1 MAVPF
6 SLPGRRTSHQSLR
19 CIRSI
24 RGAAISTLCG
34 GCPSPCNE
42 SENDVMSESL
52 PPVINQP
59 SPASA
64 QTIPG
69 QIPAVQTLGL
79 TRTYGTMMA
88 LNALDLTVQQG
99 DLFGFIGSNGAGK
112 TTTLRILATFL
123 APTAG
128 QALVLGHDVG
138 RDADA
143 VRHVIGYMPDFFGVY
158 KDMEVTEYL
167 DFFGACYKIPTAQR
181 EKTVNDVL
189 ELVGLSE
196 KKGAL
201 IGALSRG
208 MQQRLGLA
216 RVLIHDPQLLL
227 LDEPA
232 SGLDPRAR
240 IEMMAILQEL
250 QRLGKTI
257 IISSHILSELQT
269 LCNRV
274 AIIEKGKLIYSGPV
288 QGVRD
293 QMAQGRVV
301 WVRVSSDQPHAIQL
315 LKTRPEVSEVS
326 TVDGEIKITLSNHD
340 IDHSIIADVLVR
352 GGARLIELRED
363 EIGLEEV
370 FMRVTRG
377 ETQ

>member
-1 MAVPF
+1 MV
-6 SLPGRRTSHQSLR
+6 
-19 CIRSI
+19 
-24 RGAAISTLCG
+24 
-34 GCPSPCNE
+34 
-42 SENDVMSESL
+42 
-52 PPVINQP
+52 
-59 SPASA
+59 
-64 QTIPG
+64 
-69 QIPAVQTLGL
+69 
-79 TRTYGTMMA
+79 
-88 LNALDLTVQQG
+88 ALDSLTLTVNRG

-123 APTAG
+123 APSGGKAE
-128 QALVLGHDVG
+128 VLGHDVVH
-138 RDADA
+138 DADR
-143 VRHVIGYMPDFFGVY
+143 VRHIIGYMPDFFGVY

-167 DFFGACYKIPTAQR
+167 DFFGACYKIPAVQR

-189 ELVGLSE
+189 ELVGLTE

-250 QRLGKTI
+250 QRMGKTI

-293 QMAQGRVV
+293 QMSAGQVY
-301 WVRVSSDQPHAIQL
+301 WIKVSTDTEQAMEL
-315 LKTRPEVSEVS
+315 LKTRPEVADISR
-326 TVDGEIKITLSNHD
+326 VDGQMKVTLTNHD
-340 IDHSIIADVLVR
+340 TDPSFLAETLVR
-352 GGARLIELRED
+352 GGAKLTGLWED
-363 EIGLEEV
+363 ELGLEEV

>member
-1 MAVPF
+1 MN
-6 SLPGRRTSHQSLR
+6 
-19 CIRSI
+19 
-24 RGAAISTLCG
+24 AA
-34 GCPSPCNE
+34 
-42 SENDVMSESL
+42 
-52 PPVINQP
+52 PPV
-59 SPASA
+59 
-64 QTIPG
+64 
-69 QIPAVQTLGL
+69 PAVQTTGL
-79 TRTYGTMMA
+79 TRTYGTMTA
-88 LNALDLTVQQG
+88 LNALDLTVQRG

-123 APTAG
+123 APSGGRAE
-128 QALVLGHDVG
+128 VLGHDVV

-167 DFFGACYKIPTAQR
+167 DFFGACYKIPSAQC

-189 ELVGLSE
+189 ELVGLTE
-196 KKGAL
+196 KRGAI

-274 AIIEKGKLIYSGPV
+274 AIIEKGRLIYSGPV

-293 QMAQGRVV
+293 QMSQGRVV
-301 WVRVSSDQPHAIQL
+301 WVRVSSDQNQALEL
-315 LKTRPEVSEVS
+315 LKTRSEISEVTS
-326 TVDGEIKITLSNHD
+326 VDGEIKITLANHD
-340 IDHSIIADVLVR
+340 IDHSIVADVLVR
-352 GGARLIELRED
+352 GGAKLIELRED

>member
-1 MAVPF
+1 MA
-6 SLPGRRTSHQSLR
+6 
-19 CIRSI
+19 
-24 RGAAISTLCG
+24 
-34 GCPSPCNE
+34 
-42 SENDVMSESL
+42 
-52 PPVINQP
+52 
-59 SPASA
+59 
-64 QTIPG
+64 
-69 QIPAVQTLGL
+69 
-79 TRTYGTMMA
+79 A
-88 LNALDLTVQQG
+88 LSGLDLTVNRG

-123 APTAG
+123 APSAG
-128 QALVLGHDVG
+128 SAIVLGHDVV

-189 ELVGLSE
+189 ELVGLTE
-196 KKGAL
+196 KKGSL

-293 QMAQGRVV
+293 QMSQGRVL
-301 WVRVSSDQPHAIQL
+301 WVRVSSDQTQAMDM
-315 LKTRPEVSEVS
+315 LKARPEIAEISA
-326 TVDGEIKITLSNHD
+326 VDGEIKITLASHD

>member
-1 MAVPF
+1 
-6 SLPGRRTSHQSLR
+6 
-19 CIRSI
+19 
-24 RGAAISTLCG
+24 
-34 GCPSPCNE
+34 
-42 SENDVMSESL
+42 MSETPL
-52 PPVINQP
+52 PPV
-59 SPASA
+59 A
-64 QTIPG
+64 
-69 QIPAVQTLGL
+69 AVQTQGL
-79 TRTYGTMMA
+79 ARMYGA
-88 LNALDLTVQQG
+88 LAALQGLALTVNKG

-123 APTAG
+123 PPSSG
-128 QALVLGHDVG
+128 RALIFGKDVVSE
-138 RDADA
+138 ANA
-143 VRHVIGYMPDFFGVY
+143 VRHIIGYMPDFFGVY
-158 KDMEVTEYL
+158 KDMEATEYL
-167 DFFGACYKIPTAQR
+167 DFFAACYKIPAQKR
-181 EKTVNDVL
+181 DQTVNDVL

-250 QRLGKTI
+250 QRMGKTI
-257 IISSHILSELQT
+257 IISSHILSELQS

-274 AIIEKGKLIYSGPV
+274 AIIEKGRLIYSGPV
-288 QGVRD
+288 QGLRD
-293 QMAQGRVV
+293 QSAQGRVL
-301 WVRVSSDQPHAIQL
+301 WVRVTSDPQQAIEL
-315 LKTRPEVSEVS
+315 LKAQTEVSDAS
-326 TVDGEIKITLSNHD
+326 MVDGEIKVSLVTHESDPAIV
-340 IDHSIIADVLVR
+340 ADVLVR
-352 GGARLIELRED
+352 GGARLVELRED

-370 FMRVTRG
+370 FMHVTRG

>member
-1 MAVPF
+1 MTTVP
-6 SLPGRRTSHQSLR
+6 
-19 CIRSI
+19 
-24 RGAAISTLCG
+24 
-34 GCPSPCNE
+34 
-42 SENDVMSESL
+42 
-52 PPVINQP
+52 PPLSNGV
-59 SPASA
+59 
-64 QTIPG
+64 
-69 QIPAVQTLGL
+69 PAVQTFAL
-79 TRTYGTMMA
+79 TRLYGSMIA
-88 LNALDLTVQQG
+88 LNALNLTVNRG

-123 APTAG
+123 APSAGTAR
-128 QALVLGHDVG
+128 VLGHDVV
-138 RDADA
+138 READA

-250 QRLGKTI
+250 QKMGKTI

-274 AIIEKGKLIYSGPV
+274 AIIEKGRLIYSGPV

-293 QMAQGRVV
+293 QMTQGHVL
-301 WVRVSSDQPHAIQL
+301 WVRVTSDQAQAVEL
-315 LKTRPEVSEVS
+315 LKTRAEITEVT
-326 TVDGEIKITLSNHD
+326 TVDGEIKITLAND
-340 IDHSIIADVLVR
+340 AVDHSIV
-352 GGARLIELRED
+352 
-363 EIGLEEV
+363 
-370 FMRVTRG
+370 
-377 ETQ
+377 

>member
-1 MAVPF
+1 MA
-6 SLPGRRTSHQSLR
+6 
-19 CIRSI
+19 
-24 RGAAISTLCG
+24 
-34 GCPSPCNE
+34 
-42 SENDVMSESL
+42 NDSA
-52 PPVINQP
+52 PPV
-59 SPASA
+59 
-64 QTIPG
+64 
-69 QIPAVQTLGL
+69 PAVQTFGL
-79 TRTYGTMMA
+79 TRSYGALTA
-88 LNALDLTVQQG
+88 LNALDLTVNRG

-123 APTAG
+123 APSAG
-128 QALVLGHDVG
+128 RASVLGHDVVA
-138 RDADA
+138 DADA

-167 DFFGACYKIPTAQR
+167 DFFGACYKIPTSQR
-181 EKTVNDVL
+181 GKTVGDVL

-196 KKGAL
+196 KKGVL

-293 QMAQGRVV
+293 QLTTGLVV
-301 WVRVSSDQPHAIQL
+301 WVKVTGDESRAIEL
-315 LKTRPEVSEVS
+315 LKARPEISAVEATAGRLKV
-326 TVDGEIKITLSNHD
+326 TMT
-340 IDHSIIADVLVR
+340 DHQADASCVAQALVN
-352 GGARLIELRED
+352 GGVKLVGLRE
-363 EIGLEEV
+363 EELGLEEV
-370 FMRVTRG
+370 FLRVTRG

>member
-1 MAVPF
+1 MF
-6 SLPGRRTSHQSLR
+6 GN
-19 CIRSI
+19 I
-24 RGAAISTLCG
+24 AAL
-34 GCPSPCNE
+34 
-42 SENDVMSESL
+42 
-52 PPVINQP
+52 
-59 SPASA
+59 
-64 QTIPG
+64 
-69 QIPAVQTLGL
+69 
-79 TRTYGTMMA
+79 YG
-88 LNALDLTVQQG
+88 LDLVVNKG

-123 APTAG
+123 APSAGTA
-128 QALVLGHDVG
+128 QILGRDVV

-189 ELVGLSE
+189 ELVGLTE

-240 IEMMAILQEL
+240 IEMMAVLQEL

-274 AIIEKGKLIYSGPV
+274 AIIEKGRLIYSGPV

-293 QMAQGRVV
+293 QMSQGRVI
-301 WVRVSSDQPHAIQL
+301 WVRVSSDATAAMDL
-315 LKTRPEVSEVS
+315 LKTRPEVAEVTS
-326 TVDGEIKITLSNHD
+326 IDGEIKVTLAGHEV
-340 IDHSIIADVLVR
+340 DHSIVAEILVR

>member
-1 MAVPF
+1 
-6 SLPGRRTSHQSLR
+6 
-19 CIRSI
+19 
-24 RGAAISTLCG
+24 
-34 GCPSPCNE
+34 
-42 SENDVMSESL
+42 MSDIA
-52 PPVINQP
+52 PP
-59 SPASA
+59 
-64 QTIPG
+64 
-69 QIPAVQTLGL
+69 IPAVHTTNL
-79 TRTYGTMMA
+79 TRVYGSMVA
-88 LNALDLTVQQG
+88 LNNLSLTVNRG

-123 APTAG
+123 TPSSGKAE
-128 QALVLGHDVG
+128 VLGHDVVKN
-138 RDADA
+138 ADA
-143 VRHVIGYMPDFFGVY
+143 VRHIIGYMPDFFGVY

-167 DFFGACYKIPTAQR
+167 DFFGACYKIPSGKR
-181 EKTVNDVL
+181 EKTVADVL

-250 QRLGKTI
+250 QRMGKTI

-288 QGVRD
+288 QGVRT
-293 QMAQGRVV
+293 QVGAGHIY
-301 WVRVSSDQPHAIQL
+301 WVRVQSGQERAIEL
-315 LKTRPEVSEVS
+315 LKSRAEVSEAEQ
-326 TVDGEIKITLSNHD
+326 VDGQVKITLASQD
-340 IDHSIIADVLVR
+340 TDPSFVAETLVTNGIR
-352 GGARLIELRED
+352 ITGLWED
-363 EIGLEEV
+363 ELGLEEV
-370 FMRVTRG
+370 FMHVTKG

>member
-1 MAVPF
+1 MNA
-6 SLPGRRTSHQSLR
+6 
-19 CIRSI
+19 
-24 RGAAISTLCG
+24 
-34 GCPSPCNE
+34 
-42 SENDVMSESL
+42 
-52 PPVINQP
+52 PP
-59 SPASA
+59 
-64 QTIPG
+64 
-69 QIPAVQTLGL
+69 IPAVQTFGL
-79 TRTYGTMMA
+79 TRMYGNIAA
-88 LNALDLTVQQG
+88 LSGLDLIVNKG

-123 APTAG
+123 APSAGTA
-128 QALVLGHDVG
+128 QILGHDVV

-167 DFFGACYKIPTAQR
+167 DFFGACYKIPTVQR

-293 QMAQGRVV
+293 QMAAGRVI
-301 WVRVSSDQPHAIQL
+301 WVKVSSDPGQALEL
-315 LKTRPEVSEVS
+315 LKARPEVSNAEMLDGQIKVTLVS
-326 TVDGEIKITLSNHD
+326 HES
-340 IDHSIIADVLVR
+340 DHSIVAEALVL
-352 GGARLIELRED
+352 GGARL
-363 EIGLEEV
+363 V
-370 FMRVTRG
+370 
-377 ETQ
+377 

>member
-1 MAVPF
+1 M
-6 SLPGRRTSHQSLR
+6 
-19 CIRSI
+19 
-24 RGAAISTLCG
+24 
-34 GCPSPCNE
+34 
-42 SENDVMSESL
+42 NDV
-52 PPVINQP
+52 PPL
-59 SPASA
+59 
-64 QTIPG
+64 
-69 QIPAVQTLGL
+69 PAVQTFGL
-79 TRTYGTMMA
+79 TRTYGTLQA
-88 LNALDLTVQQG
+88 LDHLDLTVQKG

-123 APTAG
+123 APSAGTARI
-128 QALVLGHDVG
+128 LGHDVI
-138 RDADA
+138 RNADE

-196 KKGAL
+196 KKGGL

-216 RVLIHDPQLLL
+216 RVLIHDPAVLL

-250 QRLGKTI
+250 QRMGKTI
-257 IISSHILSELQT
+257 IISSHILRELET

-274 AIIEKGKLIYSGPV
+274 AIIEKGRLIYSGPV

-293 QMAQGRVV
+293 QMQSGRVM
-301 WVRVSSDQPHAIQL
+301 WVKVSSDPAEALAL
-315 LKTRPEVSEVS
+315 LQARPELAKVEP
-326 TVDGEIKITLSNHD
+326 VDGRIKVTLTSLD
-340 IDHSIIADVLVR
+340 ADHSIIAQTLIN
-352 GGARLIELRED
+352 GGAKLIGLQED
-363 EIGLEEV
+363 ELGLEEV
-370 FMRVTRG
+370 FLRVTRG

>member
-1 MAVPF
+1 M
-6 SLPGRRTSHQSLR
+6 TW
-19 CIRSI
+19 C
-24 RGAAISTLCG
+24 T
-34 GCPSPCNE
+34 
-42 SENDVMSESL
+42 
-52 PPVINQP
+52 
-59 SPASA
+59 
-64 QTIPG
+64 
-69 QIPAVQTLGL
+69 
-79 TRTYGTMMA
+79 
-88 LNALDLTVQQG
+88 
-99 DLFGFIGSNGAGK
+99 
-112 TTTLRILATFL
+112 
-123 APTAG
+123 
-128 QALVLGHDVG
+128 
-138 RDADA
+138 DADA

-167 DFFGACYKIPTAQR
+167 DFFGACYKIPAAQR

-216 RVLIHDPQLLL
+216 RVLIHDPAVLL

-274 AIIEKGKLIYSGPV
+274 AIIEKGRLIYSGPV
-288 QGVRD
+288 QGVRNEL
-293 QMAQGRVV
+293 AAGRVV
-301 WVRVSSDQPHAIQL
+301 WVRVTTDADQAIGL
-315 LKTRPEVSEVS
+315 LKARSEV
-326 TVDGEIKITLSNHD
+326 TEAEAMDGQIKVTLASHET
-340 IDHSIIADVLVR
+340 DHSVVAEALVL
-352 GGARLIELRED
+352 GGAKLVELRED
-363 EIGLEEV
+363 ELGLEEV
-370 FMRVTRG
+370 FLQVTRG

>member
-1 MAVPF
+1 MEPK
-6 SLPGRRTSHQSLR
+6 
-19 CIRSI
+19 
-24 RGAAISTLCG
+24 
-34 GCPSPCNE
+34 
-42 SENDVMSESL
+42 
-52 PPVINQP
+52 
-59 SPASA
+59 
-64 QTIPG
+64 
-69 QIPAVQTLGL
+69 PAVQTQNL
-79 TRTYGTMMA
+79 TRLYGDMVA
-88 LNALDLTVQQG
+88 LNNLTLTVNQA

-123 APTAG
+123 LPSAGTAE
-128 QALVLGHDVG
+128 VLGHDVVK
-138 RDADA
+138 DADA
-143 VRHVIGYMPDFFGVY
+143 VRHIIGYMPDFFGVY

-167 DFFGACYKIPTAQR
+167 DFFGACYKIPAAQR
-181 EKTVNDVL
+181 EKTVSDVL

-196 KKGAL
+196 KKGSI

-216 RVLIHDPQLLL
+216 RVLIHDPRVLL

-257 IISSHILSELQT
+257 IISSHILSELET

-274 AIIEKGKLIYSGPV
+274 AIIEKGRLIYTGPV

-293 QMAQGRVV
+293 QMSSGRVV
-301 WVRVSSDQPHAIQL
+301 WVRVASDAHQAMEL
-315 LKTRPEVSEVS
+315 LKARPEVADVELSDGRLKV
-326 TVDGEIKITLSNHD
+326 TLVDHD
-340 IDHSIIADVLVR
+340 TDHSSVASALVH
-352 GGARLIELRED
+352 GGAKLIELRED

-370 FMRVTRG
+370 FLRVTKG

>member
-1 MAVPF
+1 MPND
-6 SLPGRRTSHQSLR
+6 
-19 CIRSI
+19 
-24 RGAAISTLCG
+24 AA
-34 GCPSPCNE
+34 
-42 SENDVMSESL
+42 
-52 PPVINQP
+52 PP
-59 SPASA
+59 
-64 QTIPG
+64 
-69 QIPAVQTLGL
+69 IPAIQILGL
-79 TRTYGTMMA
+79 TRYYGAMA
-88 LNALDLTVQQG
+88 ALTSLDLIVNRG

-123 APTAG
+123 APSAGTAKI
-128 QALVLGHDVG
+128 LGHDVVTE
-138 RDADA
+138 ADA
-143 VRHVIGYMPDFFGVY
+143 VRHIIGYMP
-158 KDMEVTEYL
+158 

-181 EKTVNDVL
+181 ERTVNDVL
-189 ELVGLSE
+189 ELVGLTE
-196 KKGAL
+196 KKGSI

-216 RVLIHDPQLLL
+216 RVLIHDPQVLL

-293 QMAQGRVV
+293 QMSSGRVL
-301 WVRVSSDQPHAIQL
+301 WVRVTSDPNQAVQL
-315 LKTRPEVSEVS
+315 LKGRPEISEALIN
-326 TVDGEIKITLSNHD
+326 DGQIKITMNNHD
-340 IDHSIIADVLVR
+340 TDQSIVAETLVR
-352 GGARLIELRED
+352 GGAKLVELRED

>member
-1 MAVPF
+1 MYGSIAAV
-6 SLPGRRTSHQSLR
+6 
-19 CIRSI
+19 
-24 RGAAISTLCG
+24 
-34 GCPSPCNE
+34 
-42 SENDVMSESL
+42 
-52 PPVINQP
+52 
-59 SPASA
+59 
-64 QTIPG
+64 
-69 QIPAVQTLGL
+69 
-79 TRTYGTMMA
+79 YK
-88 LNALDLTVQQG
+88 LDLTVNRG

-123 APTAG
+123 APSAGTAKI
-128 QALVLGHDVG
+128 LG
-138 RDADA
+138 RDVVLEADA

-189 ELVGLSE
+189 ELVGLTE
-196 KKGAL
+196 KKGSL

-274 AIIEKGKLIYSGPV
+274 AIIEKGRLIYSGAV

-293 QMAQGRVV
+293 QVSQGRVV
-301 WVRVSSDQPHAIQL
+301 WVRVSSNQPQAIDL
-315 LKTRPEVSEVS
+315 LKARKEIAEVAAADSEIKVTLAGPEVEHSV
-326 TVDGEIKITLSNHD
+326 VAD
-340 IDHSIIADVLVR
+340 ILVR
-352 GGARLIELRED
+352 GGAKLIELRED
-363 EIGLEEV
+363 EVGLEEV

>member
-1 MAVPF
+1 MTTVP
-6 SLPGRRTSHQSLR
+6 
-19 CIRSI
+19 
-24 RGAAISTLCG
+24 
-34 GCPSPCNE
+34 
-42 SENDVMSESL
+42 
-52 PPVINQP
+52 PPLSNGV
-59 SPASA
+59 
-64 QTIPG
+64 
-69 QIPAVQTLGL
+69 PAVQTFAL
-79 TRTYGTMMA
+79 TRLYGSMIA
-88 LNALDLTVQQG
+88 LNALNLTVNRG

-123 APTAG
+123 APSSGRAEIF
-128 QALVLGHDVG
+128 GHDVG
-138 RDADA
+138 SDADA

-167 DFFGACYKIPTAQR
+167 DFFGACYKIPTSQR

-216 RVLIHDPQLLL
+216 RVLIHDPQVLL

-274 AIIEKGKLIYSGPV
+274 AIIEKGRLIYSGPV

-293 QMAQGRVV
+293 QMSQGRVV
-301 WVRVSSDQPHAIQL
+301 WVRVSSDQARALEI
-315 LKTRPEVSEVS
+315 LKARPEITEAVA
-326 TVDGEIKITLSNHD
+326 VDGQLKVTL
-340 IDHSIIADVLVR
+340 A
-352 GGARLIELRED
+352 
-363 EIGLEEV
+363 
-370 FMRVTRG
+370 
-377 ETQ
+377 

>member
-1 MAVPF
+1 MDA
-6 SLPGRRTSHQSLR
+6 
-19 CIRSI
+19 
-24 RGAAISTLCG
+24 
-34 GCPSPCNE
+34 
-42 SENDVMSESL
+42 
-52 PPVINQP
+52 PPV
-59 SPASA
+59 
-64 QTIPG
+64 
-69 QIPAVQTLGL
+69 PAVETIHL
-79 TRTYGTMMA
+79 TRVYGAIT
-88 LNALDLTVQQG
+88 ALDDLNLVINRG

-123 APTAG
+123 APSAGTARI
-128 QALVLGHDVG
+128 LGHDVI
-138 RDADA
+138 READA

-189 ELVGLSE
+189 ELVGLAE
-196 KKGAL
+196 KRGAI

-216 RVLIHDPQLLL
+216 RVLIHDPRVLL

-293 QMAQGRVV
+293 QMSAGLIY
-301 WVRVSSDQPHAIQL
+301 WVIVPGEPDKAVAL
-315 LKTRPEVSEVS
+315 LKARPEVADAA
-326 TVDGEIKITLSNHD
+326 TVDGQIKVTFVNHEVD
-340 IDHSIIADVLVR
+340 PSFLPEALVR
-352 GGARLIELRED
+352 GGVKFTGFWED
-363 EIGLEEV
+363 ELGLEEV
-370 FMRVTRG
+370 FLRVTRG

>member
-1 MAVPF
+1 MNA
-6 SLPGRRTSHQSLR
+6 
-19 CIRSI
+19 
-24 RGAAISTLCG
+24 
-34 GCPSPCNE
+34 
-42 SENDVMSESL
+42 
-52 PPVINQP
+52 PP
-59 SPASA
+59 
-64 QTIPG
+64 
-69 QIPAVQTLGL
+69 IPAVQTFGL
-79 TRTYGTMMA
+79 TRLYGNITA
-88 LNALDLTVQQG
+88 LDRLDLTVNQG

-123 APTAG
+123 APSAGTA
-128 QALVLGHDVG
+128 QILG
-138 RDADA
+138 RDLLREADA

-189 ELVGLSE
+189 ELVGLTE
-196 KKGAL
+196 KKGSL

-240 IEMMAILQEL
+240 IEMMAVLQEL
-250 QRLGKTI
+250 QRLSKTI

-301 WVRVSSDQPHAIQL
+301 WVRVSSDPAKAIAL
-315 LKTRPEVSEVS
+315 LKARPEIAEVMAN
-326 TVDGEIKITLSNHD
+326 DGELKVTLANHD
-340 IDHSIIADVLVR
+340 TDHSIVAEVLVQ
-352 GGARLIELRED
+352 GGAKLVELRED

>member
-1 MAVPF
+1 M
-6 SLPGRRTSHQSLR
+6 T
-19 CIRSI
+19 
-24 RGAAISTLCG
+24 RGTASSEDQVAI
-34 GCPSPCNE
+34 
-42 SENDVMSESL
+42 
-52 PPVINQP
+52 
-59 SPASA
+59 
-64 QTIPG
+64 QT
-69 QIPAVQTLGL
+69 VGL
-79 TRTYGTMMA
+79 SRAFGTIYA
-88 LNALDLTVQQG
+88 LKRLNLTVERG

-123 APTAG
+123 APSGGSARI
-128 QALVLGHDVG
+128 LGHDVVT
-138 RDADA
+138 DADA

-167 DFFGACYKIPTAQR
+167 DFFGACYRIPSARR

-189 ELVGLSE
+189 ELVGLYE
-196 KKGAL
+196 KKGTL

-216 RVLIHDPQLLL
+216 RVLIHDPRVLL

-250 QRLGKTI
+250 QRMGKTI
-257 IISSHILSELQT
+257 IISSHILSELET

-274 AIIEKGKLIYSGPV
+274 AIIEKGELIYAGPV

-293 QMAQGRVV
+293 QMASGRVF
-301 WVRVSSDQPHAIQL
+301 WVKVAGDGTRAVEVLNGCREVQTVEEQNGR
-315 LKTRPEVSEVS
+315 LKV
-326 TVDGEIKITLSNHD
+326 TLTDHD
-340 IDHSIIADVLVR
+340 TDPGSVAEALVH
-352 GGARLIELRED
+352 GGVRLVGLEEEEL
-363 EIGLEEV
+363 GLEEV
-370 FMRVTRG
+370 FLRVTRG

>member
-1 MAVPF
+1 MTDSA
-6 SLPGRRTSHQSLR
+6 
-19 CIRSI
+19 
-24 RGAAISTLCG
+24 
-34 GCPSPCNE
+34 
-42 SENDVMSESL
+42 
-52 PPVINQP
+52 PP
-59 SPASA
+59 
-64 QTIPG
+64 
-69 QIPAVQTLGL
+69 IPAVQTFGL
-79 TRTYGTMMA
+79 TRMYGNIAA
-88 LNALDLTVQQG
+88 LQGLDLTVLKG

-123 APTAG
+123 APTSGSA
-128 QALVLGHDVG
+128 QILGRDVVK
-138 RDADA
+138 DADA

-167 DFFGACYKIPTAQR
+167 DFFGACYKIPANQR

-196 KKGAL
+196 KKVAL

-216 RVLIHDPQLLL
+216 RVLIHDPRVLL

-250 QRLGKTI
+250 QRMGKTI

-274 AIIEKGKLIYSGPV
+274 AIIERGKLIYAGPV

-293 QMAQGRVV
+293 QMTTGRIY
-301 WVRVSSDQPHAIQL
+301 WVRVLGDTAQAVAL
-315 LKTRPEVSEVS
+315 LQACPEVSRAEALDGQVKVTLVS
-326 TVDGEIKITLSNHD
+326 HE
-340 IDHSIIADVLVR
+340 IDHSMVATTLVH
-352 GGARLIELRED
+352 GGAKLIELRED
-363 EIGLEEV
+363 ELGLEEV
-370 FMRVTRG
+370 FLRVTRG

>member
-1 MAVPF
+1 MA
-6 SLPGRRTSHQSLR
+6 
-19 CIRSI
+19 IEI
-24 RGAAISTLCG
+24 
-34 GCPSPCNE
+34 
-42 SENDVMSESL
+42 
-52 PPVINQP
+52 PPNV
-59 SPASA
+59 
-64 QTIPG
+64 
-69 QIPAVQTLGL
+69 PAVQTTDL
-79 TRTYGTMMA
+79 TRVYGSMVA
-88 LNALDLTVQQG
+88 LNALNLTVNRG

-123 APTAG
+123 APSSGKAE
-128 QALVLGHDVG
+128 VLGYDVVKQ
-138 RDADA
+138 ADA
-143 VRHVIGYMPDFFGVY
+143 VRHTIGYMPDFFGVY

-167 DFFGACYKIPTAQR
+167 DFFGACYKIPSAQR

-196 KKGAL
+196 KRGAL

-274 AIIEKGKLIYSGPV
+274 AIIEKGKLIYAGPV

-293 QMAQGRVV
+293 QMAQGQIY
-301 WVRVSSDQPHAIQL
+301 WVTVAGDPAPALEI
-315 LKTRPEVSEVS
+315 LKKRSEVSEV
-326 TVDGEIKITLSNHD
+326 VQQDGQLKVTFINHD
-340 IDHSIIADVLVR
+340 TDPGFLAEALVQ
-352 GGARLIELRED
+352 GGVRIKGLWED
-363 EIGLEEV
+363 ELGLEEV
-370 FMRVTRG
+370 FLRVTRG

>member
-1 MAVPF
+1 MDA
-6 SLPGRRTSHQSLR
+6 
-19 CIRSI
+19 
-24 RGAAISTLCG
+24 
-34 GCPSPCNE
+34 
-42 SENDVMSESL
+42 
-52 PPVINQP
+52 PPP
-59 SPASA
+59 
-64 QTIPG
+64 
-69 QIPAVQTLGL
+69 IPAVQTIGL
-79 TRTYGTMMA
+79 TRVYGTMTA
-88 LNALDLTVQQG
+88 LNSLDLTINKG

-123 APTAG
+123 APSAGTAK
-128 QALVLGHDVG
+128 VLGRDVV
-138 RDADA
+138 READA

-196 KKGAL
+196 KRGAI

-216 RVLIHDPQLLL
+216 RVLIHDPQVLL

-240 IEMMAILQEL
+240 IEMMAILEEL

-257 IISSHILSELQT
+257 IISSHILSELQN

-293 QMAQGRVV
+293 QMSTGRIYWVTVV
-301 WVRVSSDQPHAIQL
+301 GDSSRAIEI
-315 LKTRPEVSEVS
+315 LKTRQEVSEVVP
-326 TVDGEIKITLSNHD
+326 VDGQIKVTFTNHD
-340 IDHSIIADVLVR
+340 TDPTFLPETLVQN
-352 GGARLIELRED
+352 GIKFNGLWED
-363 EIGLEEV
+363 ELGLEEV
-370 FMRVTRG
+370 FLRVTRG

>member
-1 MAVPF
+1 M
-6 SLPGRRTSHQSLR
+6 
-19 CIRSI
+19 SI
-24 RGAAISTLCG
+24 APDPNNNA
-34 GCPSPCNE
+34 
-42 SENDVMSESL
+42 
-52 PPVINQP
+52 
-59 SPASA
+59 
-64 QTIPG
+64 
-69 QIPAVQTLGL
+69 PAVQTFAL
-79 TRTYGTMMA
+79 TRVYGPMVA
-88 LNALDLTVQQG
+88 LNALNLTVNRG

-123 APTAG
+123 APSSGTA
-128 QALVLGHDVG
+128 QVLGHDVA

-167 DFFGACYKIPTAQR
+167 DFFGACYKIPSSQR

-216 RVLIHDPQLLL
+216 RVLIHDPQVLF

-257 IISSHILSELQT
+257 IISSHILSELQS

-293 QMAQGRVV
+293 QMGQARVV
-301 WVRVSSDQPHAIQL
+301 WVRVKSDQIQAVEL
-315 LKTRPEVSEVS
+315 LKGRPEIAEV
-326 TVDGEIKITLSNHD
+326 TAVDGELKVTLANLE
-340 IDHSIIADVLVR
+340 IEHSIVPDIL
-352 GGARLIELRED
+352 
-363 EIGLEEV
+363 
-370 FMRVTRG
+370 
-377 ETQ
+377 

>member
-1 MAVPF
+1 MDA
-6 SLPGRRTSHQSLR
+6 
-19 CIRSI
+19 
-24 RGAAISTLCG
+24 
-34 GCPSPCNE
+34 
-42 SENDVMSESL
+42 
-52 PPVINQP
+52 PPV
-59 SPASA
+59 
-64 QTIPG
+64 
-69 QIPAVQTLGL
+69 PAVQTTDL
-79 TRTYGTMMA
+79 TRLYGSMTA
-88 LNALDLTVQQG
+88 LNALTLTVNKG

-123 APTAG
+123 APSGGRAE
-128 QALVLGHDVG
+128 VLGHDVVS
-138 RDADA
+138 DADA
-143 VRHVIGYMPDFFGVY
+143 VRHIIGYMPDFFGVY

-167 DFFGACYKIPTAQR
+167 DFFGACYKIPSAQR

-196 KKGAL
+196 KRGAI

-240 IEMMAILQEL
+240 IEMMAILHEL
-250 QRLGKTI
+250 QNLGKTI

-293 QMAQGRVV
+293 QMSTGPVYWVTVRGDSAQ
-301 WVRVSSDQPHAIQL
+301 ALEL
-315 LKTRPEVSEVS
+315 LKR
-326 TVDGEIKITLSNHD
+326 
-340 IDHSIIADVLVR
+340 R
-352 GGARLIELRED
+352 
-363 EIGLEEV
+363 EEV
-370 FMRVTRG
+370 T
-377 ETQ
+377 EA

>member
-1 MAVPF
+1 M
-6 SLPGRRTSHQSLR
+6 STSTEKGPQ
-19 CIRSI
+19 
-24 RGAAISTLCG
+24 A
-34 GCPSPCNE
+34 PSAP
-42 SENDVMSESL
+42 
-52 PPVINQP
+52 PPVK
-59 SPASA
+59 
-64 QTIPG
+64 
-69 QIPAVQTLGL
+69 PAVQTFGL
-79 TRTYGTMMA
+79 TRLYGAMVA
-88 LNALDLTVQQG
+88 LNALDLTVHRG

-123 APTAG
+123 APSGGRAEI
-128 QALVLGHDVG
+128 LGHDVVA
-138 RDADA
+138 DADA

-167 DFFGACYKIPTAQR
+167 DFFGACYKIPAVKR
-181 EKTVNDVL
+181 EKTVSDVL
-189 ELVGLSE
+189 ELVGLSG

-257 IISSHILSELQT
+257 IISSHILSELET

-274 AIIEKGKLIYSGPV
+274 GIIEKGKLIYSGPV

-293 QMAQGRVV
+293 HMAPGRAF
-301 WVRVSSDQPHAIQL
+301 WVKVLEDGPRAMEL
-315 LKTRPEVSEVS
+315 LRGRPEVAEVEE
-326 TVDGEIKITLSNHD
+326 VEGRIKVSMRDHDTDPSCIAATL
-340 IDHSIIADVLVR
+340 VGGGLRLV
-352 GGARLIELRED
+352 GLEED
-363 EIGLEEV
+363 ELGLEEV

-377 ETQ
+377 DTQ

>member
-1 MAVPF
+1 MFV
-6 SLPGRRTSHQSLR
+6 
-19 CIRSI
+19 
-24 RGAAISTLCG
+24 
-34 GCPSPCNE
+34 
-42 SENDVMSESL
+42 
-52 PPVINQP
+52 
-59 SPASA
+59 
-64 QTIPG
+64 
-69 QIPAVQTLGL
+69 
-79 TRTYGTMMA
+79 
-88 LNALDLTVQQG
+88 
-99 DLFGFIGSNGAGK
+99 
-112 TTTLRILATFL
+112 
-123 APTAG
+123 
-128 QALVLGHDVG
+128 

-143 VRHVIGYMPDFFGVY
+143 VRHVIGYMQILRLY

-167 DFFGACYKIPTAQR
+167 VFLWRMLQNSNGQR

-274 AIIEKGKLIYSGPV
+274 AIIEKGRLIYAGP
-288 QGVRD
+288 GVF
-293 QMAQGRVV
+293 
-301 WVRVSSDQPHAIQL
+301 SS
-315 LKTRPEVSEVS
+315 E
-326 TVDGEIKITLSNHD
+326 
-340 IDHSIIADVLVR
+340 
-352 GGARLIELRED
+352 
-363 EIGLEEV
+363 
-370 FMRVTRG
+370 
-377 ETQ
+377 

>member
-1 MAVPF
+1 M
-6 SLPGRRTSHQSLR
+6 
-19 CIRSI
+19 
-24 RGAAISTLCG
+24 
-34 GCPSPCNE
+34 NE
-42 SENDVMSESL
+42 
-52 PPVINQP
+52 PPL
-59 SPASA
+59 
-64 QTIPG
+64 
-69 QIPAVQTLGL
+69 PAVQTHGL
-79 TRTYGTMMA
+79 TRMYGAMA
-88 LNALDLTVQQG
+88 ALSGLDLTVNKG

-123 APTAG
+123 APSSGSATI
-128 QALVLGHDVG
+128 LGHDVV

-167 DFFGACYKIPTAQR
+167 DFFGACYKIPTAKR
-181 EKTVNDVL
+181 EKAVDDVL
-189 ELVGLSE
+189 ELVGLTE

-216 RVLIHDPQLLL
+216 RVLIHDPQVLL

-250 QRLGKTI
+250 QKMGKTI

-301 WVRVSSDQPHAIQL
+301 WVRVSSDSNQALAL
-315 LKTRPEVSEVS
+315 LKARPEVAEATS
-326 TVDGEIKITLSNHD
+326 L
-340 IDHSIIADVLVR
+340 DHK
-352 GGARLIELRED
+352 
-363 EIGLEEV
+363 
-370 FMRVTRG
+370 
-377 ETQ
+377 

>member
-1 MAVPF
+1 MA
-6 SLPGRRTSHQSLR
+6 
-19 CIRSI
+19 
-24 RGAAISTLCG
+24 
-34 GCPSPCNE
+34 
-42 SENDVMSESL
+42 NDSA
-52 PPVINQP
+52 PP
-59 SPASA
+59 
-64 QTIPG
+64 
-69 QIPAVQTLGL
+69 IPAVQTYGL
-79 TRTYGTMMA
+79 TRTYGAMTA
-88 LNALDLTVQQG
+88 LNALDLTVNQG

-123 APTAG
+123 APSAG
-128 QALVLGHDVG
+128 RAEVLGNDVVKA
-138 RDADA
+138 ADA

-181 EKTVNDVL
+181 EKTVSDVL

-216 RVLIHDPQLLL
+216 RVLIHDPKLLL

-293 QMAQGRVV
+293 QMSTGRIF
-301 WVRVSSDQPHAIQL
+301 WVRIGGDPTHAIEL
-315 LKTRPEVSEVS
+315 LKARAEVAEVS
-326 TVDGEIKITLSNHD
+326 TVDGQLKVLMANHEIDPSF
-340 IDHSIIADVLVR
+340 IADMLVPA
-352 GGARLIELRED
+352 GVKLNGLRED
-363 EIGLEEV
+363 ELGLEEV
-370 FMRVTRG
+370 FLRVTRG

>member
-1 MAVPF
+1 MNSQPE
-6 SLPGRRTSHQSLR
+6 
-19 CIRSI
+19 
-24 RGAAISTLCG
+24 ISTVV
-34 GCPSPCNE
+34 PVASVTPA
-42 SENDVMSESL
+42 
-52 PPVINQP
+52 PPL
-59 SPASA
+59 
-64 QTIPG
+64 
-69 QIPAVQTLGL
+69 PAVHTVAL
-79 TRTYGTMMA
+79 TRMYGQLAA
-88 LNALDLTVQQG
+88 LQNLDLTVQQG

-123 APTAG
+123 SPSSGSASI
-128 QALVLGHDVG
+128 LGHDVV
-138 RDADA
+138 READD
-143 VRHVIGYMPDFFGVY
+143 VRHIIGYMPDFFGVY

-167 DFFGACYKIPTAQR
+167 DFFAACYKIPSGRR
-181 EKTVNDVL
+181 EKTVADVL

-196 KKGAL
+196 KRGSL
-201 IGALSRG
+201 VGALSRG

-216 RVLIHDPQLLL
+216 RVLIHDPRLLL

-274 AIIEKGKLIYSGPV
+274 AIIEKGRLIYSGPV

-293 QMAQGRVV
+293 QMRSGRVV
-301 WVRVSSDQPHAIQL
+301 WVRVASDPARAQAL
-315 LKTRPEVSEVS
+315 LRARAEIAEVIP
-326 TVDGEIKITLSNHD
+326 VDGRLKVTLAGTD
-340 IDHSIIADVLVR
+340 VDHSLIADVLV
-352 GGARLIELRED
+352 GGGIRLTELRED
-363 EIGLEEV
+363 EMGLEEV